1 MADAGDLKSPIRK
14 NVWVQVPLYVLLNRI
29 KTIT

>member
-14 NVWVQVPLYVLLNRI
+14 NVWVQVPLYALLNRI